1 MKYTKFVHAC
11 LSEEDT
17 EILMKYPQK
26 AFKLGVKDV
35 LLLAFGLTLKEWTNN
50 NEFLL
55 MILSNG
61 RDIAF
66 KDIDLS
72 RTIGAISTGYPL
84 FLDMKKSEDIL
95 EQIQYTKDMLRAM
108 PGNGAGYNILKDI
121 SSREN
126 KGFLEI
132 KNLPEILF
140 NYLGVFE
147 SDPTESSGLVEISPI
162 SAGDIFG
169 DEFVREFSF
178 VLTSHISAGKLELVF
193 DYSTLEYKGI
203 TISNFIEKYIQNIKK
218 ILEICLYD

>member
-50 NEFLL
+50 NKFSLTVL
-55 MILSNG
+55 GNG
-61 RDIAF
+61 RDIPF

-72 RTIGAISTGYPL
+72 RTIGPISIGYPL
-84 FLDMKKSEDIL
+84 FLDMSKSEDIL

-121 SSREN
+121 SYRE
-126 KGFLEI
+126 KRGFLQN
-132 KNLPEILF
+132 KDLPEILF
-140 NYLGVFE
+140 NYLGIFE
-147 SDPTESSGLVEISPI
+147 SNTTDSSELIEKSSI
-162 SAGDIFG
+162 SAGDTFG
-169 DEFVREFSF
+169 DEAVREFCLT
-178 VLTSHISAGKLELVF
+178 LTSHIALGKLELVF
-193 DYSTLEYKGI
+193 DYSTLEFKEE
-203 TISNFIEKYIQNIKK
+203 TISHFIERYIQNLKK
-218 ILEICLYD
+218 ILKLSL